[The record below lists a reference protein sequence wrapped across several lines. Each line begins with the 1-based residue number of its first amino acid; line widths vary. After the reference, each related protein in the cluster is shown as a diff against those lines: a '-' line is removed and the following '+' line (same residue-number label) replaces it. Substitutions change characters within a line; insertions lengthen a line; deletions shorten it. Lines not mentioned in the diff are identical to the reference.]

1 MNGKPVRGGSR
12 VGGFLLNWLSRI
24 FSGTVLGRPKIR
36 LGSVGPGTGSRS
48 IQEGSEE
55 TG

>member
-1 MNGKPVRGGSR
+1 MNGKPVRGDIR

-24 FSGTVLGRPKIR
+24 FSGTGLGRPKIR
-36 LGSVGPGTGSRS
+36 LGSVGPGTRSRL
-48 IQEGSEE
+48 IQEGLGE